1 MAADT
6 SAIIA
11 AAGSSSRMGGE
22 NKQFLNL
29 CGMPVIARS
38 MLAFQNC
45 EDISEIILVA
55 REEDIPQMEKT
66 AKSSGIKKLSAI
78 VTGGGTR
85 QESVVNG
92 LKAVS
97 KETSM
102 ICIHDGARPLIK
114 PELIS
119 KTIAD
124 ARIFGGAT
132 LGVPAKD
139 TVKTVNGGLI
149 VDTPDRS
156 KLYLIQTPQAFKKSV
171 YFEGVNFALAHGLDF
186 TDDCQLVE
194 SVGIK
199 ICLTQGD
206 YKNIKITTPEDI
218 FIARALMEGMGCV

>member
-22 NKQFLNL
+22 NKQFLDL

-45 EDISEIILVA
+45 NDIAEIILVA
-55 REEDIPQMEKT
+55 RAEDIPKMQEI
-66 AKSSGIKKLSAI
+66 AKSAGISKLST
-78 VTGGGTR
+78 VVPGGSTR
-85 QESVVNG
+85 QESVING

-102 ICIHDGARPLIK
+102 LCIHDGARPLIMS
-114 PELIS
+114 ELIS

-124 ARIFGGAT
+124 ARVFGGAT
-132 LGVPAKD
+132 LGVPTKD
-139 TVKTVNGGLI
+139 TVKTVSGGLI
-149 VDTPDRS
+149 IDTPDRS

-171 YFEGVNFALAHGLDF
+171 YFEGVNFAISHGLDF

-194 SVGIK
+194 AVGIK

-206 YKNIKITTPEDI
+206 YKNIKITTSEDI
-218 FIARALMEGMGCV
+218 FIARALMEGTGCV